1 MIRSLSLRTRCATAS
16 SRASGEPDAARLCV
30 EREAVPDARD
40 DVPPDARVER
50 LWVALPPERVP
61 READELRAD
70 ELRDEELRDVVP
82 LDDPLAAAR
91 LVPPLREDEL
101 EAGFEP
107 PLLELPLLEPLL
119 LAWGTSPPYM
129 GSRSVGTLPAGGM
142 AMGHRNRQLCRAY
155 AHRC

>member
-1 MIRSLSLRTRCATAS
+1 MIRSFSLRTRWATAS
-16 SRASGEPDAARLCV
+16 SRASGDPDAGLLCV

-40 DVPPDARVER
+40 DVLPDAREDR
-50 LWVALPPERVP
+50 LLVPLPLARVP

-70 ELRDEELRDVVP
+70 ELRADELRGDELRDVVP
-82 LDDPLAAAR
+82 LDEPLAVER

-119 LAWGTSPPYM
+119 LAWGTTPP
-129 GSRSVGTLPAGGM
+129 
-142 AMGHRNRQLCRAY
+142 
-155 AHRC
+155 

>member
-16 SRASGEPDAARLCV
+16 SRASGDPDAGLLCV

-40 DVPPDARVER
+40 DVLPDAREER
-50 LWVALPPERVP
+50 LGVPLPPERAP

-70 ELRDEELRDVVP
+70 ELRADALRDDELRDVVP
-82 LDDPLAAAR
+82 LDEPLAVER

-119 LAWGTSPPYM
+119 LAWGTSPP
-129 GSRSVGTLPAGGM
+129 
-142 AMGHRNRQLCRAY
+142 
-155 AHRC
+155 